1 MNKKIDYPLTD
12 SEFMNIDDE
21 LYIIIQKTL
30 AISYNINEDKH
41 LHNWYCD
48 IRNKLC
54 QQIQDKKVELSEGQY
69 DKTKKYRQLEFNF
82 EPKKTLKQMEQD
94 QKDVLRNLGYLK
106 SL

>member
-1 MNKKIDYPLTD
+1 MKKKDYPLTD

-82 EPKKTLKQMEQD
+82 NVSS
-94 QKDVLRNLGYLK
+94 KD
-106 SL
+106 